1 MKCCDRCRPLNSARM
16 FKNPAPIFEKAAVLE
31 LLSQKHKGNVI
42 ELGAG
47 CLRNSMFLAR
57 KGFHVSVLEVEG
69 MEARFPEN
77 FAKFRKL
84 GGRTIVK
91 LPKASKFDLAVAT
104 FVIETVCEKHL
115 RAKLIRD
122 LSNSL
127 LQSGCLIISVRGP
140 ADLVT
145 ARESG
150 KPCSDGYL
158 TPGYSFARSYT
169 RLQLLRL
176 LNRNGFGKVHFLHKN
191 GTKSPELLYALAW
204 RNDQ

>member
-1 MKCCDRCRPLNSARM
+1 MKCCERCRPLNSARM
-16 FKNPAPIFEKAAVLE
+16 FANPAPIFERTAVLD
-31 LLSQKHKGNVI
+31 LLRQKHGGRVI

-47 CLRNSMFLAR
+47 CLRNSLYLAR

-77 FAKFRKL
+77 FAKFRQL
-84 GGRTIVK
+84 GGKFIHK
-91 LPKASKFDLAVAT
+91 LPRTSKFDLAVAT
-104 FVIETVCEKHL
+104 FVIETICEKYI
-115 RAKLIRD
+115 RAKLIRE
-122 LSNSL
+122 LSSSL
-127 LQSGCLIISVRGP
+127 TQSGCLITSVRGP

-150 KPCSDGYL
+150 KACSDGYL

-169 RLQLLRL
+169 RLQLLHF
-176 LNRNGFGKVHFLHKN
+176 LNRNGFGKVQFLHKN
-191 GTKSPELLYALAW
+191 RTKSPELLYALAW